1 MLEITKNRYNYF
13 YVWNSV
19 GLTGLVPPCHRAFMG
34 PKFFLVGILWVP
46 IFFLWVFR
54 GPKIFSRGYFVGP
67 KCYDLQQTSVKNK
80 KQRTTEDF

>member
-34 PKFFLVGILWVP
+34 PKFFQVGILWVP
-46 IFFLWVFR
+46 IFSSWVFR
-54 GPKIFSRGYFVGP
+54 GSKMLRPSVNFS
-67 KCYDLQQTSVKNK
+67 K
-80 KQRTTEDF
+80 KQKATYD